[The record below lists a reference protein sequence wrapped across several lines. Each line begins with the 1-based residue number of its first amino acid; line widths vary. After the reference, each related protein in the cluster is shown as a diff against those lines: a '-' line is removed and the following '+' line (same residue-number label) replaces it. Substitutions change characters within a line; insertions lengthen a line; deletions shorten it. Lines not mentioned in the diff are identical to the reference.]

1 MLLRTF
7 IGLGSNLGNRLANLE
22 IAIDKL
28 EPQVHL
34 TDVSSVYETEPWGVL
49 DQPCYLNCV
58 IKGKTNLQ
66 PEVLLSKLKS
76 IETEMGRQPTMR
88 YGPRVIDLDIL
99 LYGDLILTTDDLTI
113 PHPRMLERGFVLIP
127 LAEIAGRVKH
137 PLTGKTFNHLAT
149 MIGHDGISLY
159 NPHKE
164 ALSYE

>member
-1 MLLRTF
+1 MLQRIF
-7 IGLGSNLGNRLANLE
+7 IGLGSNLGNRLSNLE

-34 TDVSSVYETEPWGVL
+34 TGVSSVYETEPWGVL
-49 DQPCYLNCV
+49 DQPSFLNCV
-58 IKGKTNLQ
+58 ITGKTNLQ
-66 PEVLLSKLKS
+66 PEDLLFKLKS
-76 IETEMGRQPTMR
+76 IETEMGRHPTVR

-99 LYGDLILTTDDLTI
+99 LYDDLVLTTDGLTI

-149 MIGHDGISLY
+149 LIGHDGINLY
-159 NPHKE
+159 SPDKEVLPHE
-164 ALSYE
+164 